1 MVLQTKQRGVVR
13 TTAKIPSSNTTVAQT
28 RPMKKAVIKRKG
40 RVSERTEE
48 GSTTASTTLDASVN
62 GRRPFFT
69 NDVVFVSIQNP
80 VVTRRKPKLEE
91 KKENVPKKDT
101 SPKEGVKGHVSKK
114 QKAPLHPKQAVVPIR
129 TRIPSFLKDRQ
140 SRNKTSDSRSDSRN
154 DSRTDSRS
162 SGSFPRTISSP
173 LKSSKANMH
182 KTLQARRTNTD
193 TTASEASPES
203 TIYFDEDS
211 IIITEPLAPKSVAF
225 TKEAI
230 ETDLVNKERKRQK
243 RQKQQVD
250 PMKLLNSML
259 CMALPVRM
267 CVVPPSPVK
276 KTRSAKKSDMMRK
289 ANALLY
295 LAKARP

>member
-1 MVLQTKQRGVVR
+1 
-13 TTAKIPSSNTTVAQT
+13 
-28 RPMKKAVIKRKG
+28 
-40 RVSERTEE
+40 
-48 GSTTASTTLDASVN
+48 
-62 GRRPFFT
+62 
-69 NDVVFVSIQNP
+69 
-80 VVTRRKPKLEE
+80 
-91 KKENVPKKDT
+91 
-101 SPKEGVKGHVSKK
+101 
-114 QKAPLHPKQAVVPIR
+114 
-129 TRIPSFLKDRQ
+129 
-140 SRNKTSDSRSDSRN
+140 
-154 DSRTDSRS
+154 
-162 SGSFPRTISSP
+162 
-173 LKSSKANMH
+173 MH

>member
-1 MVLQTKQRGVVR
+1 M

-40 RVSERTEE
+40 PVSERTEAA
-48 GSTTASTTLDASVN
+48 STTVSTTLDTSVN
-62 GRRPFFT
+62 GSRPFFT

-80 VVTRRKPKLEE
+80 VVTRRKPKSEE
-91 KKENVPKKDT
+91 KKENVPKKGT
-101 SPKEGVKGHVSKK
+101 SPKEGVKGHESKK
-114 QKAPLHPKQAVVPIR
+114 QKPPLHPKEATVPIR

-140 SRNKTSDSRSDSRN
+140 SRNKTSDSRSDSR
-154 DSRTDSRS
+154 TDSRS

-173 LKSSKANMH
+173 LKSSKTNMD

-193 TTASEASPES
+193 TAASEATPESTPES

-230 ETDLVNKERKRQK
+230 ETDLENKERKRQK
-243 RQKQQVD
+243 RQKQPVG

-267 CVVPPSPVK
+267 CVAPTSPVK
-276 KTRSAKKSDMMRK
+276 KTRSAKKSDMLRK